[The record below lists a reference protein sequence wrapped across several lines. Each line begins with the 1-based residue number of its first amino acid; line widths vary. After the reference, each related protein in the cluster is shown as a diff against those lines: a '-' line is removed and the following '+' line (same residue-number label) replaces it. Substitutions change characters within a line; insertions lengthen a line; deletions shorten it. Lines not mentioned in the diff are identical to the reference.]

1 MCAPWLLGYVDQFL
15 GIQFVMLLPALGSV
29 IVLIAGLLIM
39 LEGHLM
45 GDREQT
51 PSPTEPKPKGMATAS
66 GKG

>member
-1 MCAPWLLGYVDQFL
+1 
-15 GIQFVMLLPALGSV
+15 MLLPALGSV

-51 PSPTEPKPKGMATAS
+51 PSPAEPKPKGMATAS